1 MNKDVLLTKE
11 LEDQLLCTDCKDWQG
26 FSFKKPEGDLN
37 LVDYYL
43 KVVPSASYI
52 LSQKVNFIFSN
63 GLTTGMTEGDARLND
78 FLFRENEQAATN
90 YSVLQDAV
98 RMAEAYGE
106 AGLRLHK
113 GNIYLVP
120 TGTYATLTQ
129 RVDGIKEVVGY
140 VTTKNGKRIE
150 RDTFDFEDFNWQE
163 EDVTLDFL
171 EREFERREWIFLD
184 KKDFRNIRNNT
195 TEEHGKSPFL
205 EDTLRLDLL
214 VTTYQRLIHDL
225 NYDGPG
231 RVLLWTK
238 GGLVG
243 DEDNDISTS
252 QVINQSA
259 SIKEERAKKAQKA
272 FEKLAKDIK
281 ESKSDSAIMLSSD
294 AFDKDIKH
302 LERVTKATEFLEW
315 IEQEGLVVSQI
326 LGMAPG
332 LLELGSM
339 SGNVSMEKIID
350 NAMLNTIVPLRE
362 KYAVQFSALLTEVLG
377 VEKVYFNKY
386 ELQQAEDVNT
396 MRTKIVNDMSLLSAM
411 KDEEGKI
418 RPEAQELFGN
428 FAQMLNKE
436 LHQDGNINGE
446 LKELKVSKKESK
458 DEQQNERDTRPS
470 RTG

>member
-1 MNKDVLLTKE
+1 MQYQDVLLDEIEKE
-11 LEDQLLCTDCKDWQG
+11 LLCTDCTDWQG
-26 FSFKKPEGDLN
+26 FSFKKPKGEMDRI
-37 LVDYYL
+37 DYYL
-43 KVVPSASYI
+43 KEVPGASYI
-52 LSQKVNFIFSN
+52 LGQKVNFIFSN
-63 GLTTGMTEGDARLND
+63 GLTTGKTDGDRALDD

-106 AGLRLHK
+106 AGLREYENNL
-113 GNIYLVP
+113 YLVP

-129 RVDGIKEVVGY
+129 KVDGIKQIVGY
-140 VTTKNGKRIE
+140 ITTKNGKRIE
-150 RDTFDFEDFNWQE
+150 KDTFDFTDFKWDGDISLEDI
-163 EDVTLDFL
+163 LKDFD
-171 EREFERREWIFLD
+171 EKGWIFLD
-184 KKDFRNIRNNT
+184 KTKFRNIRNNT

-214 VTTYQRLIHDL
+214 ITTYKRLIHDL

-231 RVLLWTK
+231 RVLFWTK
-238 GGLVG
+238 GGLAG
-243 DEDNDISTS
+243 DSENDVATS

-259 SIKEERAKKAQKA
+259 NIQEERRKRAKKE
-272 FEKLAKDIK
+272 FEQLAKDIK
-281 ESKSDSAIMLSSD
+281 ESKSDSAIMLSSE

-302 LERVTKATEFLEW
+302 LERVTKSTEFLEW
-315 IEQEGLVVSQI
+315 IKEEGLIVAQI

-362 KYAVQFSALLTEVLG
+362 RYAVQFSVLLRDLLG

-411 KDEEGKI
+411 KDENGVI
-418 RPEAQELFGN
+418 RPEAQELFSN

-446 LKELKVSKKESK
+446 LKELKVSKKGEQK
-458 DEQQNERDTRPS
+458 NEQQNERNIR
-470 RTG
+470 